1 MGKLT
6 GKTALITGASKG
18 IGEGIARTFLK
29 HGAKVIL
36 AARGA
41 AVEELAAQLGENA
54 MAVRM
59 DVSDPASVKA
69 GVEAAQ
75 AAFGPIDILV
85 SNAGICKL
93 GDFLTQSDEDRDAHL
108 DINVKGAWNTCK
120 AVIPGMLERK
130 WGKIVIMSS
139 VTGDMV
145 ADPGEAAYAMSKAAL
160 VGLTKALARE
170 FAPTINVN
178 AICPG
183 YVLTPMQ
190 RAEYTDEMLAVVNEG
205 IPMKR
210 HAQPEEVAALYAFLA
225 SDEAKY
231 ITGQHIPIDGGETA

>member
-93 GDFLTQSDEDRDAHL
+93 VHYSSGSVKSDFIISLQHSNRTFFFFYYKSSR
-108 DINVKGAWNTCK
+108 I
-120 AVIPGMLERK
+120 
-130 WGKIVIMSS
+130 GKITVFFIILS
-139 VTGDMV
+139 
-145 ADPGEAAYAMSKAAL
+145 
-160 VGLTKALARE
+160 
-170 FAPTINVN
+170 
-178 AICPG
+178 
-183 YVLTPMQ
+183 
-190 RAEYTDEMLAVVNEG
+190 
-205 IPMKR
+205 
-210 HAQPEEVAALYAFLA
+210 
-225 SDEAKY
+225 
-231 ITGQHIPIDGGETA
+231 